1 MTKMKKKIIKKIGR
15 TIFPKRKPPKPVHFS
30 EEVKRAVLRYQ
41 RYECANFKC
50 HNKRFLEFDHIRGN
64 QNNSLENC
72 QVLCPTCHRRKTRI
86 DITKKAIAKRIR
98 LAKTKK
104 R

>member
-1 MTKMKKKIIKKIGR
+1 MVGQFSLNANPKTCP
-15 TIFPKRKPPKPVHFS
+15 FP
-30 EEVKRAVLRYQ
+30 EVKKAILRYK

-50 HNKRFLEFDHIRGN
+50 HNKRFLEFDHIKGN
-64 QNNSLENC
+64 YDNSIENC
-72 QVLCPTCHRRKTRI
+72 QTLCPTCHRRKTRI
-86 DITKKAIAKRIR
+86 AQRKKEFAKRIR